1 MRLSTQ
7 IRRRRVNYNAS
18 TVSQQEKLLTMLE
31 EQQQKSYE
39 NLRLHFTGLAFQ
51 GLNAD
56 PMVLANVKCVQVALE
71 RGKSMADAW
80 VASL

>member
-1 MRLSTQ
+1 MRLPTQ

-18 TVSQQEKLLTMLE
+18 TASQQEKLLAMLE

-51 GLNAD
+51 GLNAGSTV
-56 PMVLANVKCVQVALE
+56 PANVQCVQMAME
-71 RGKSMADAW
+71 RGRSMADAW
-80 VASL
+80 VASI